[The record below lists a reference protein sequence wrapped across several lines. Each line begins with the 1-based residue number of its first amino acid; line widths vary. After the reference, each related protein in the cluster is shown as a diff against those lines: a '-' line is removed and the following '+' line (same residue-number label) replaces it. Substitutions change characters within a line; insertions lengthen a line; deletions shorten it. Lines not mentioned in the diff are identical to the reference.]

1 VLAGWGEDEPARPDE
16 LRSIDRRLLA
26 AAHHNDVATARRVV
40 EDGADVNAE
49 DESQLYRK
57 ILGHPF
63 VYDQIRPR
71 VVGGIDMRPL
81 YEMLGP
87 EGRRVVLD
95 VGCGTGDAL
104 KYLDGFERYLG
115 VDNDP
120 VAIDA
125 ASARFAGRTGVR
137 FVCRT
142 LRAEDVVELA
152 PTGVVLSGLLH
163 HLADAY
169 AEAVLRLAAR
179 SPRLAR
185 IVTSDIVFLPG
196 KHFNNL
202 LARLD
207 RGRQCRV
214 PDGYAAVA
222 GRAGLVVEK
231 RAIVASS
238 PANDRIQYFLMSLVQ
253 ARPIS

>member
-1 VLAGWGEDEPARPDE
+1 M
-16 LRSIDRRLLA
+16 RS
-26 AAHHNDVATARRVV
+26 
-40 EDGADVNAE
+40 
-49 DESQLYRK
+49 LYQK

-63 VYDQIRPR
+63 VYEQIRPR
-71 VVGGIDMRPL
+71 VVGGINMRGL

-87 EGRRVVLD
+87 EGSKVVLD

-104 KYLDGFERYLG
+104 NYLDGFERYFG

-125 ASARFAGRTGVR
+125 ATKKFGRRKGVS
-137 FVCRT
+137 FECRM
-142 LRAEDVVELA
+142 LRDSDLEEVS

-163 HLADAY
+163 HLTDSDG
-169 AEAVLRLAAR
+169 EGLLRMIAT

-185 IVTSDIVFLPG
+185 IVTSDIVYLRG

-207 RGRQCRV
+207 RGKFCRA
-214 PDGYAAVA
+214 PDGYTDIA
-222 GRAGLVVEK
+222 RKAGLRVEK
-231 RAIVASS
+231 EVVVDSAPGS
-238 PANDRIQYFLMSLVQ
+238 DRVQYFLMSLVRGKQ
-253 ARPIS
+253 A

>member
-1 VLAGWGEDEPARPDE
+1 VNGLPFPDFTLSSTRATRDPANRFLAPATGRANLPPAGF
-16 LRSIDRRLLA
+16 S
-26 AAHHNDVATARRVV
+26 VGARML
-40 EDGADVNAE
+40 
-49 DESQLYRK
+49 SLYRK

-63 VYDQIRPR
+63 VYDRIRPR

-81 YEMLGP
+81 YQMLGP
-87 EGRRVVLD
+87 EGSRVVLD
-95 VGCGTGDAL
+95 IGCGTGDAL
-104 KYLDGFERYLG
+104 NYLDGFERYVG

-120 VAIDA
+120 AAIDA
-125 ASARFAGRTGVR
+125 ASARFAGRKGVR

-207 RGRQCRV
+207 RGRHCRM

-222 GRAGLVVEK
+222 RRAGLVVEK
-231 RAIVASS
+231 HAVVASS
-238 PANDRIQYFLMSLVQ
+238 PANDRVQYFLMSLVQ
-253 ARPIS
+253 GPLQ